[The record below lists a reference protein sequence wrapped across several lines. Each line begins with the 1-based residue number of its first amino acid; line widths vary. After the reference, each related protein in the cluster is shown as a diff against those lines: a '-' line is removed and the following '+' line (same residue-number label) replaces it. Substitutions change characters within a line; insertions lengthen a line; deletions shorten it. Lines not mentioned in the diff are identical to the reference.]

1 MTHFPSIIRA
11 GSEEDKGGRRG
22 NEEGPGEP
30 GGSLV
35 TYRLFQLD
43 SNRTRRTLPQSVAC
57 CNYLQG
63 VRSALHE
70 AVHRSPRKTH
80 QGGQS
85 VLVHTG
91 LHMLVFR
98 IHHRGPW
105 ELVQVRHTEQRDAAR
120 RGGDLRRRE
129 HLLVGVS
136 LPDNPVQIDDLHSC
150 HSLCAVHAD
159 IKLHAGHNSPTDRSI
174 DNT

>member
-1 MTHFPSIIRA
+1 MTVWRRDSFSIHHSSGEWGRQ
-11 GSEEDKGGRRG
+11 GGGGQWRG
-22 NEEGPGEP
+22 T

-105 ELVQVRHTEQRDAAR
+105 EPVQVRHTEQRDAAR
-120 RGGDLRRRE
+120 RDGDLPRME

-136 LPDNPVQIDDLHSC
+136 LPDNPVQIHGWFTSMSFALRCTRRH
-150 HSLCAVHAD
+150 
-159 IKLHAGHNSPTDRSI
+159 
-174 DNT
+174 